1 MDASAVERSTM
12 LKTIILDCDG
22 VMFDSREANTRYYN
36 FLLNSFGF
44 TEMEEAEID
53 YVHVHNV
60 YDSVAHIFRHYP
72 GQDIEEVH
80 SFRKDHSYLPF
91 LRYMRMERG
100 LLTFLESTRERFN
113 LAIATNRTDTMMPL
127 LAEFNLADYFA
138 KVVTADSA
146 RRPKPAA
153 DPLLEITE
161 FFGCTVEE
169 SIYVGDSFIDEETAR
184 NCGMRLIAFKNR
196 ELQAAYHVDGFLE
209 ILELA
214 PVAEV
219 G

>member
-1 MDASAVERSTM
+1 M

-22 VMFDSREANTRYYN
+22 VMFDSREANTQYYN
-36 FLLNSFGF
+36 FLLNSFGCP
-44 TEMEEAEID
+44 EMDEAEID

-60 YDSVAHIFRHYP
+60 YDSVTHIFRHYP
-72 GQDIEEVH
+72 GQEIDEVH
-80 SFRKDHSYLPF
+80 SFRKAHSYLPF
-91 LRYMRMERG
+91 LRYMRMEQD
-100 LLTFLESTRERFN
+100 LLPFLEAARNRFN

-127 LAEFNLADYFA
+127 LAEFKLADYFDM
-138 KVVTADSA
+138 VVTADSA

-153 DPLLEITE
+153 DPLLEIIE

-169 SIYVGDSFIDEETAR
+169 SIYVGDSSIDEETAR

-196 ELQAAYHVDGFLE
+196 KLQAAYHVDGFLE

-214 PVAEV
+214 PLSEV